1 MEWTSVDT
9 DSTVLDRISAA
20 ISDPSLVEESVRALL
35 SAPQDPDAGYGVV
48 AASAFYKQV
57 QLSLEIHSTKPT
69 LDSVELLRISGSGSM
84 PSALASSVWSAL
96 ELSYVRRVRCS
107 VGTAWLLEQEALA
120 RLSSLR
126 VLNLSHCEMTALPGM
141 VGLLQVG
148 RGGTGL
154 PAHRWCGLWWC
165 AGGGSSVSS
174 LECTG
179 QWRRGKF

>member
-1 MEWTSVDT
+1 MEWTSA
-9 DSTVLDRISAA
+9 DSDSAVLDRISAA
-20 ISDPSLVEESVRALL
+20 ISDPSLVEENVRALL
-35 SAPQDPDAGYGVV
+35 TAPQDPGAGYGVV

-69 LDSVELLRISGSGSM
+69 LDAVELLRISGSGSM

-107 VGTAWLLEQEALA
+107 VGTAGLLEQEALA
-120 RLSSLR
+120 RLSSLQ

-148 RGGTGL
+148 SGETRAAH
-154 PAHRWCGLWWC
+154 PA
-165 AGGGSSVSS
+165 V
-174 LECTG
+174 
-179 QWRRGKF
+179 